1 MTLYNCKGII
11 ANTHKKCKGVIGL
24 AGQIY
29 NMIQKIVAERSRGN
43 QVIANSVRTKIILK
57 GIAIDKYTP
66 TSPDDFAV
74 MQKLREVAQEYGL
87 IV

>member
-1 MTLYNCKGII
+1 M
-11 ANTHKKCKGVIGL
+11 

-29 NMIQKIVAERSRGN
+29 NMIQKIVTEKSKGN
-43 QVIANSVRTKIILK
+43 PVIASSVKTKIILK

-74 MQKLREVAQEYGL
+74 MQKLRQIGMEFGVF
-87 IV
+87 V

>member
-1 MTLYNCKGII
+1 M
-11 ANTHKKCKGVIGL
+11 

-29 NMIQKIVAERSRGN
+29 NMIQKIVTERSRGN

-74 MQKLREVAQEYGL
+74 MQKLREVAKKYGL
-87 IV
+87 II

>member
-1 MTLYNCKGII
+1 M
-11 ANTHKKCKGVIGL
+11 IGL

-29 NMIQKIVAERSRGN
+29 NMIQKIVTERSRGN

-74 MQKLREVAQEYGL
+74 MQKLREVAKKYGL
-87 IV
+87 II

>member
-1 MTLYNCKGII
+1 M
-11 ANTHKKCKGVIGL
+11 